1 MRHNRK
7 RRAIACPPKGRRDP
21 EFVAVEFTDA
31 YNKWLN
37 QEHKKGRCSNTFP

>member
-7 RRAIACPPKGRRDP
+7 RRAIECPPKGRRDP

>member
-1 MRHNRK
+1 MRK
-7 RRAIACPPKGRRDP
+7 RRAIECPPKGRRDS

-31 YNKWLN
+31 YNKWLS